1 MTPVLRSRRV
11 QLGSLCRSALCV
23 SRSDLMGLWV
33 EKSAIESSHGGDE
46 DSFEVRCAACA
57 RRNGMYLARS

>member
-57 RRNGMYLARS
+57 RRNGMYFARS